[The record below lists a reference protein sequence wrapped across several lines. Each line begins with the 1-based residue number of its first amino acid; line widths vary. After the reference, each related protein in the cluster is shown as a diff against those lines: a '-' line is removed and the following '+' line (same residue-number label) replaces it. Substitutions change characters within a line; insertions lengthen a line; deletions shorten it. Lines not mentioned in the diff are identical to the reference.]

1 MTQDTGALLKEK
13 TLRALCTGYFR
24 ALLVVFIIALIRYS
38 FAATYPIVEPDLL
51 EEIEARIP
59 EAIERFKQKLPEL
72 MEKLKNYRPKDII
85 RLSPARKNYSYTVS
99 ITYTLPYDI
108 PKVDE
113 NGKVVGVL
121 YPKGYTFNPLDY
133 IHLDLPTLVVFNG
146 KRKPEIEWVKK
157 HWINKPN
164 IMLIITEGSWH
175 KLSNQLERPV
185 FYLTSQMI
193 RILNLKHT
201 ISVVY
206 RDRKNR
212 SLMRVDVYSV
222 KAYPK

>member
-1 MTQDTGALLKEK
+1 MILKAL
-13 TLRALCTGYFR
+13 RTGYFR
-24 ALLVVFIIALIRYS
+24 ALLVVFILAWIPYS
-38 FAATYPIVEPDLL
+38 FAATYPIAEPDLL

-72 MEKLKNYRPKDII
+72 MEKLKNYRLKEII
-85 RLSPARKNYSYTVS
+85 RLSPARKNYSYTVA

-133 IHLDLPTLVVFNG
+133 IYQDPPTLVIFNG
-146 KRKPEIEWVKK
+146 KRKVEVEWVKK
-157 HWINKPN
+157 HWISKPGV
-164 IMLIITEGSWH
+164 MLIVTEGSWH
-175 KLSNQLERPV
+175 ELINQLERPV
-185 FYLTSQMI
+185 FYLTSQMKKV
-193 RILNLKHT
+193 LKLKHT

-206 RDRKNR
+206 RDRKNK
-212 SLMRVDVYSV
+212 SLMRVNVYSV
-222 KAYPK
+222 KAKEFKTDS